1 MNGSWKA
8 TLAVLA
14 TLAAAPAL
22 AHDHGDHAMGIVEK
36 VAPDRIAIRTAD
48 GHVVEFAVT
57 RETRFSQGKAGAAVR
72 DVRVGER
79 AVVHGARAGDGLRA
93 VEVKLPPPAR

>member
-1 MNGSWKA
+1 MSRTMK

-14 TLAAAPAL
+14 TLAGVPAL
-22 AHDHGDHAMGIVEK
+22 AHEQGGRAMGTVEK
-36 VAPDRIAIRTAD
+36 VTRDRIAIKTSD

-57 RETRFSQGKAGAAVR
+57 PETRFSQGKAAVGAR

-79 AVVHGARAGDGLRA
+79 AVVHGARAPDGLRA
-93 VEVKLPPPAR
+93 VEVKLAPVAK